1 MLATAFWFGMVWCIH
16 NANTWLEWLL
26 VSTPELHGQA
36 DTVVEVL
43 ESSRLLFI
51 YAWVKPGRDF
61 VLIVFGLL
69 LRLLLLCLL
78 LHLKTRFLLSPVAAE
93 LTTNINLNLNCNS
106 HRTLYTISHTLI
118 TTLCVSMYARFHIKL
133 IQRTR
138 SLQNLTCW
146 NSKSIWIMSSVIT
159 CAVITWTPTCF
170 NSVCMYG

>member
-1 MLATAFWFGMVWCIH
+1 MSATAFWFGMVVHPQCQHLTWMVACF
-16 NANTWLEWLL
+16 NTRVTWAGWY
-26 VSTPELHGQA
+26 SRR
-36 DTVVEVL
+36 
-43 ESSRLLFI
+43 SSGVISPLPYLCLGETRQRFCPDS
-51 YAWVKPGRDF
+51 V
-61 VLIVFGLL
+61 GLL

-118 TTLCVSMYARFHIKL
+118 TTLCVSMYERFHIKL

-170 NSVCMYG
+170 NGVCMYG